1 MGKIIII
8 YFIFASF
15 LVSAQVSYDFA
26 VALPVDENNI
36 PNVTSSHFGKYESD
50 NKETHY
56 EFDSEGIWII
66 TTIFSSISKET
77 IRESSKYIVRNG
89 YLLGVLANDS
99 IPCFLEND
107 RYHFGM
113 KNREQITGGNSLNI
127 LKKINS
133 STYILNFYENEG
145 FTPSLLTFDNNN
157 LIIQH
162 FDYETGTT
170 VFSSIIAKT
179 NRQVQGMKFITLSP
193 TKKEWKELDQTKL
206 FGSKNIYSLKK

>member
-1 MGKIIII
+1 
-8 YFIFASF
+8 
-15 LVSAQVSYDFA
+15 
-26 VALPVDENNI
+26 
-36 PNVTSSHFGKYESD
+36 
-50 NKETHY
+50 
-56 EFDSEGIWII
+56 
-66 TTIFSSISKET
+66 
-77 IRESSKYIVRNG
+77 
-89 YLLGVLANDS
+89 
-99 IPCFLEND
+99 
-107 RYHFGM
+107 M

-145 FTPSLLTFDNNN
+145 YTPSLLTFDNKN